1 MELIKKRGKRE
12 KKEDL
17 WGTLFVSPQI
27 IGLIVFVAFPLICS
41 FVLCFCEWYDLTEMP
56 IFNNGENFVKVFND
70 ALFWK
75 AFGNTFIYIAIVV
88 PTTIIISLTLALLTN
103 RKLPL
108 KPVYRAAFFLPMVTS
123 TVAIAMVW
131 KFIYMPADNGGII
144 NSIIVNVFH
153 APEIPWL
160 TSNKYGLLAV
170 AIICIWLKIGYYYII
185 FDAGLKNIP
194 TELYEA
200 ADIDGASSFKK
211 IFRITIPMLSNVA
224 FFVLVMLFID
234 VFGMFNEAFILG
246 GSTGGIDNCMFSLSF
261 YIYYQYAQ
269 LGNMGASAV
278 ASWVLFL
285 LTGTFTVVQFVIK
298 RRLSHES

>member
-1 MELIKKRGKRE
+1 MNLLSRKGKRE
-12 KKEDL
+12 KRENL
-17 WGTLFVSPQI
+17 WGTVFVTPQI

-41 FVLCFCEWYDLTEMP
+41 FVLCFCDWYDLTEMP
-56 IFNNGENFVKVFND
+56 VFNNGANFSLVFGD
-70 ALFWK
+70 ELFWK
-75 AFGNTFIYIAIVV
+75 AFGNTFLYIAIVV
-88 PTTIIISLTLALLTN
+88 PSTIIISLGLALLTN
-103 RKLPL
+103 RKLPC
-108 KPVYRAAFFLPMVTS
+108 KPLYRAAFFLPMVTS

-131 KFIYMPADNGGII
+131 KFIYMPGSNGGII
-144 NSIIVNVFH
+144 NSILANVFH

-160 TSNKYGLLAV
+160 TTNKYGLLAV

-200 ADIDGASSFKK
+200 ADIDGANTFTK
-211 IFRITIPMLSNVA
+211 IKRITIPMLSNIT

-278 ASWVLFL
+278 ASWVLFMIV
-285 LTGTFTVVQFVIK
+285 GAITVIQFVLK
-298 RRLSHES
+298 RKLVYEQ